1 MSTKKKWLVLLVL
14 ACVAVI
20 IRVISANPGFVE
32 SYYSTGIYPH
42 IAATLR
48 YMFGWLPF
56 SIGDVLYALLL
67 AWALIKMGNII
78 RKIFRRAYSLAYF
91 KTKLYPL
98 AVTILLVYIAFN
110 ILWGINYNRKGITYQ
125 LGIKTEKYTTAE
137 LALID
142 SVLVAKVN
150 ESKTS
155 LARQQQQYLTTAQTF
170 DAAKKAYDT
179 ISRQYPWL
187 VYKPAS
193 AKTSLWGWAGNYM
206 GFTGYYNPFTGE
218 AQLNTTV
225 PKFIQ
230 PFTTCHEMAHQLGY
244 AKENEANFVG
254 YLAAAASTDTLL
266 HYSTY
271 LDLYLY
277 AQKNLYIA
285 DSGMAKHFSKQL
297 LPQVKDDLKELRAFY
312 EAHQSPLEP
321 LFKWLYE
328 KYLEHNQQPSGLLTY
343 DEVTGFL
350 IAYHKKFG
358 RI

>member
-1 MSTKKKWLVLLVL
+1 MSTKKKWLVLLL
-14 ACVAVI
+14 LTSLTVI
-20 IRVISANPGFVE
+20 IRLIAANPVIVE
-32 SYYSTGIYPH
+32 NYYSTGIYPPVST
-42 IAATLR
+42 ILK
-48 YMFGWLPF
+48 YLFGWLPF
-56 SIGDVLYALLL
+56 SIGDIIYGVLVI
-67 AWALIKMGNII
+67 WALIKTGKII
-78 RKIFRRAYSLAYF
+78 KKISRKEYTRTYL
-91 KTKLYPL
+91 KTRVYPFT
-98 AVTILLVYIAFN
+98 VTLLLIYISFN

-137 LALID
+137 LILID
-142 SVLVAKVN
+142 SLLVTKVN
-150 ESKTS
+150 ESKTA
-155 LARQQQQYLTTAQTF
+155 LVRQDQKYMTTSEIFATV
-170 DAAKKAYDT
+170 KKAYDN
-179 ISRQYPWL
+179 ISKQYPWL
-187 VYKPAS
+187 SYQPQS
-193 AKTSLWGWAGNYM
+193 AKASLWGWAGNYM
-206 GFTGYYNPFTGE
+206 GFIGYYNPFTGE

-230 PFTTCHEMAHQLGY
+230 PFTACHEIAHQLGY

-254 YLAAAASTDTLL
+254 YLAASSSTDTLL

-285 DSGMAKHFSKQL
+285 DSGQAKHFSKQL
-297 LPQVKDDLKELRAFY
+297 LPQVKDDLKELRAFN

-328 KYLEHNQQPSGLLTY
+328 KYLENNEQPSGLLTY